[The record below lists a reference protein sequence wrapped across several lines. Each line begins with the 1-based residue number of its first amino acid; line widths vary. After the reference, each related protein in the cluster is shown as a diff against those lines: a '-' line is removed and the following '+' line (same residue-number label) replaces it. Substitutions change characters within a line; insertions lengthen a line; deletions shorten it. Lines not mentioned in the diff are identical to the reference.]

1 MDQENFLKES
11 RNQPQDRRRATPP
24 SSVSRIKKF
33 LLRFIAVIFAVIA
46 LACTALLVITLLFGD
61 KVKEFAI
68 AEINKKLATE
78 MKVEGPISFS
88 VFAHFPYAS
97 VTFEKVSIIE
107 TLPAKGNLLSCDEIS
122 LLINLSDLW
131 KGQYVIHKLTAANGT
146 LSIHIDKDRNRNY
159 DILKKSAGPQKEFSL
174 KINDARLRNFQLNY
188 LDEPNEQDY
197 SMLTGETKLTGDFAA
212 EQFTLGFDADA
223 VTAYLKSQGVDY
235 LHHRTLLLKGQID
248 CAPAQN
254 HYVFRSSQIN
264 IDGSDF
270 TLSGEMTGMPD
281 GTNLALQIGG
291 SKQSVN
297 ELLAL
302 LPAETIQKLSAYR
315 LNGRISWNGEITG
328 LMNEKTVPQLT
339 AKFQI
344 ERGAFG
350 TGAYEK
356 ALTEI
361 SLDGRYTNGSA
372 HQPATSELVIDR
384 FSADVA
390 GNELKGSFVLRNFRN
405 PEVNAMLDG
414 EAGLEK
420 IYPLFKNENVESVT
434 GTVTF
439 QGCYYR
445 GAVSALNSTALNMN
459 KIQAGGHFEV
469 KDLKVVTPQA
479 TYNSINGAFEI
490 ANNDIRFKACTFSAG
505 ESDLEFNGTVSNF
518 FPFLFTELS
527 DSITLRQK
535 IGVDV
540 TLTSDKLN
548 WEDLVGKTSS
558 TGSSGHYEIPAVFY
572 RLAGS
577 VNGTVKEF
585 SYKKFHAAGIS
596 GKVLFLPNQIYFNN
610 IRLNAENGTAGA
622 NGTLD
627 ISQPNRS
634 RLDAAISLQQLDL
647 TRLFYE
653 FDNFNQSALTDKN
666 LKGKITAD
674 ISLQAMWHENRFNAD
689 ALHAVA
695 DVSVE
700 NGELNNFEPMLALAT
715 FIKVKELRNITF
727 SKMQNQ
733 IEIRNRKVFIPAM
746 DIFSSALNVHL
757 SGTHGFD
764 NVIDYKVQ
772 VNLLR
777 LLTDKFRKSNNHVND
792 AEQTTEGFLNLYLTM
807 TGPATDPVIKYDK
820 QSVKQ
825 KIATDLAQEKQNL
838 KEILKKE
845 FNQQSATQQEAKDWK
860 APHDL
865 QYFEFE
871 PDSASEN
878 DDSSGP
884 VEQSATKKD
893 QQKAFEDF
901 KSIFKKQPKDN
912 H

>member
-1 MDQENFLKES
+1 VDQETQLKKSSIE
-11 RNQPQDRRRATPP
+11 PKEGDRPLPA
-24 SSVSRIKKF
+24 SSVSRLKKF
-33 LLRFIAVIFAVIA
+33 LLRLFAVIFSLVA
-46 LACTALLVITLLFGD
+46 LACAALLVVTLLFGD
-61 KVKEFAI
+61 KVKQFAI
-68 AEINKKLATE
+68 SEINKKLATE

-107 TLPAKGNLLSCDEIS
+107 TLPAKGKLLSCDEIS

-131 KGQYVIHKLTAANGT
+131 KGQYVIHRLTAENGT
-146 LSIHIDKDRNRNY
+146 LRVHIDKDGNRNY
-159 DILKKSAGPQKEFSL
+159 DLIKKSAGPQKEFSL
-174 KINDARLRNFQLNY
+174 KINAARFRNFQLNY

-197 SMLTGETKLTGDFAA
+197 SLLTGVTKLTGDFAS
-212 EQFTLGFDADA
+212 EKFTLDMDADA
-223 VTAYLKSQGVDY
+223 VTSYLKSHGVDY
-235 LHHRTLLLKGQID
+235 LHHRTLLLRGQID
-248 CAPAQN
+248 CEPAKN
-254 HYVFRSSQIN
+254 YYVFRSSQIN

-270 TLSGEMTGMPD
+270 TLSGEVTGMPD
-281 GTNLALQIGG
+281 GPNLALQIGG

-302 LPAETIQKLSAYR
+302 LPAETIKKLSAYQFS
-315 LNGRISWNGEITG
+315 GRISWSGEITG
-328 LMNEKTVPQLT
+328 LMNEKTVPLLT
-339 AKFQI
+339 AKFLI
-344 ERGAFG
+344 DRGIFG

-356 ALTEI
+356 ALTAI
-361 SLDGRYTNGSA
+361 SMDGRYTNGSD
-372 HQPATSELVIDR
+372 HKPSSSEIVIDR

-390 GNELKGSFVLRNFRN
+390 GNELKGSFVLHNFSN
-405 PEVNAMLDG
+405 PEVNAMLNG
-414 EAGLEK
+414 KAELEK
-420 IYPLFKNENVESVT
+420 LYTLFKNENVESVS
-434 GTVTF
+434 GSVTF
-439 QGCYYR
+439 HRCYYR
-445 GAVSALNSTALNMN
+445 GAVSALNSTALNLN
-459 KIQAGGHFEV
+459 KIQAGGQFEV
-469 KDLKVVTPQA
+469 NDLKVVTPQA
-479 TYNSINGAFEI
+479 TYDRINGTFEI

-505 ESDLEFNGTVSNF
+505 ESDLQFKGIVSNF

-527 DSITLRQK
+527 DSATLRQK

-540 TLTSDKLN
+540 TLTSDILN
-548 WEDLVGKTSS
+548 WEDLVGKSS
-558 TGSSGHYEIPAVFY
+558 SRGSQDNYEIPAVFY

-577 VNGTVKEF
+577 VSGVVKEF

-596 GKVLFLPNQIYFNN
+596 GKVLFLPHQIYFNN
-610 IRLNAENGTAGA
+610 IRLSAENGTAGA

-653 FDNFNQSALTDKN
+653 FDNFNQSTLTDKN

-674 ISLQAMWHENRFNAD
+674 ISLQAMWNENRFNAD

-695 DVSVE
+695 DVRVE
-700 NGELNNFEPMLALAT
+700 NGELNNFEPMMALAT

-733 IEIRNRKVFIPAM
+733 IEIKNRKVLIPAM

-772 VNLLR
+772 LNLLR
-777 LLTDKFRKSNNHVND
+777 LLTDKFRKSNNHVNE

-807 TGPATDPVIKYDK
+807 TGPATDPVIKYDR
-820 QSVKQ
+820 QAVKQ

-845 FNQQSATQQEAKDWK
+845 FSQQSATPQEAKDWK
-860 APHDL
+860 TPDAL

-871 PDSASEN
+871 PDSASEM